1 MSNDSTTKQI
11 QKFLFHGDELDVVAL
26 DGGDVGLSLRRL
38 CDALPVDPDAQ
49 ARRLAREAE
58 KGARWATTVKMT
70 VVAEDGKR
78 REMLVIPRRSVP
90 MFAATISLGSVREEQ
105 RPGIAAKLARYQDE
119 CADAL
124 ADRFIGRRD
133 GQGITIEVLAAALA
147 PFAKGFEALSLG
159 FAAMNDRLA
168 ALEQRSRDGE
178 IMSRERSNALKA
190 RVRSCA
196 LDLSK
201 YGNEKRRAASLR
213 MHKRL
218 KMKVGWFGD
227 HCRLDN
233 MPARYEADVLREME
247 IIEHETRGS
256 VTASRQM
263 SFPPLRAVNVNGKR
277 TSA

>member
-1 MSNDSTTKQI
+1 MGTSMAVSI
-11 QKFLFHGDELDVVAL
+11 EKFNYRGDMLDVVTDEKGEHYVVLA
-26 DGGDVGLSLRRL
+26 RL
-38 CDALPVDPDAQ
+38 CDPFHLDVKTQ
-49 ARRLAREAE
+49 AE
-58 KGARWATTVKMT
+58 KVNSFAWSTWGIFPM
-70 VVAEDGKR
+70 VAADGKT
-78 REMLVIPRRSVP
+78 REQVCLSIRSVAGWL
-90 MFAATISLGSVREEQ
+90 FTINAGKIAPHLRE
-105 RPGIAAKLARYQDE
+105 KLARYQRE
-119 CADAL
+119 CADVL
-124 ADRFIGRRD
+124 ADHFLGKRGLSP
-133 GQGITIEVLAAALA
+133 QGITIEVLAAALA
-147 PFAKGFEALSLG
+147 PFTKGFEALSLG
-159 FAAMNDRLA
+159 FAAMNDRLT